1 MRVLLVLTM
10 LWLSLA
16 GGVLAQPPEAA
27 PRSGADQNASTTSRV
42 SVPEPSE
49 KALAYHRSGNVLWVI
64 NTIWGLVIPALFLTT
79 GFSARIRT
87 WARTLGRKWFFI
99 IGLYFII
106 FSVLNFVIDLPL
118 SYYQGFVRQ
127 HAYGLSNQTF
137 QKWATDQLTGLM
149 VSLVIGVLFLWVPY
163 LLLKKSPRRWWLYTG
178 LAAVPFLVLII
189 FVQPIWIDPLFNRFG
204 PMKDKA
210 LEAEILRL
218 AERSGIEGSRVFEV
232 AKSEDTKAI
241 NAYVNGVGG
250 TKRIVLWDTIL
261 ARLEPAQLLVVMGHE
276 MGHYVLGHIWKSI
289 LIFSVLIMATLYAVH
304 RVAGRLLDRYR
315 DRFGFTELSDV
326 ASLPLI
332 LVLFGAFSFLVTP
345 VALAVQ
351 RHFEH
356 EADRFAL
363 EITHGNYAAATA
375 FVKLQQDN
383 LAVPRPSLLYVLW
396 RESHPP
402 LGNRI
407 DFCNDYRPWE
417 TGAPEVYA
425 HLFKQR

>member
-402 LGNRI
+402 LANRI

>member
-16 GGVLAQPPEAA
+16 GGVFAQPPEAA

>member
-16 GGVLAQPPEAA
+16 GGVFAQPPEAA

-375 FVKLQQDN
+375 FVTLQQDN